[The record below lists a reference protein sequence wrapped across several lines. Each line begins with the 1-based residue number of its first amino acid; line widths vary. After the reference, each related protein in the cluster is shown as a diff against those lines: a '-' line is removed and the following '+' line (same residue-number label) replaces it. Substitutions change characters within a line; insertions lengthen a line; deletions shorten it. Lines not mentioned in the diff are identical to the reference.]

1 MAVMM
6 GLSSP
11 VAPMDDPKHEGA
23 ALDIFD
29 PGAVGL
35 TSSAFANPAGLQGN
49 LAVQLGGQG
58 AVYEL
63 R

>member
-1 MAVMM
+1 MVM
-6 GLSSP
+6 GLPSL
-11 VAPMDDPKHEGA
+11 VAPVDDPKHEWA
-23 ALDIFD
+23 PLNIFD

-35 TSSAFANPAGLQGN
+35 TSSAFANSAGLQGN
-49 LAVQLGGQG
+49 LAMQLGGQG